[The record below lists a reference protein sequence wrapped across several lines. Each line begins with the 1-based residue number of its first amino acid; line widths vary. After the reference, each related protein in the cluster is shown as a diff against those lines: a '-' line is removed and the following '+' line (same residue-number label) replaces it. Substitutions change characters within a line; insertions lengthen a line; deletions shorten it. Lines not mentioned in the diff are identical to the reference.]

1 MRCHTWLKIMAC
13 SAALMCLGATD
24 PLTVELPELDEMKGM
39 ETSWAAQKMA
49 MNGVPMSIK
58 TFTSRRS
65 AEKVLAYYEREWRE
79 SGLTPRREGYGKYQ
93 TLGAGDDDVFFSVQV
108 RDHRGGSEGRITVSR
123 KVDDPSRETAFPL
136 PQRTQTVSKIDS
148 LDAGTRAESIV
159 AYAPGS
165 PLQNEE
171 WFRRE
176 LERQGWAFDHY
187 ANESDAAQKVL
198 AFARDAEL
206 CQLTLV
212 PDQPGY
218 RGKTMLLIHWVKGGS

>member
-1 MRCHTWLKIMAC
+1 MKRTGWRKAIAC
-13 SAALMCLGATD
+13 CAAMMCLGATD
-24 PLTVELPELDEMKGM
+24 PLLVDLPELDEMQGM
-39 ETSWAAQKMA
+39 KTSWAAQKMA

-58 TFTSRRS
+58 QFTSRRS
-65 AEKVLAYYEREWRE
+65 AEKVLEFYERQWRE
-79 SGLTPRREGYGKYQ
+79 SGLTPRREGYGEYQ
-93 TLGAGDDDVFFSVQV
+93 TLGAGDDGIYFSVQA

-123 KVDDPSRETAFPL
+123 EVAEPSRDTAFPL
-136 PQRTQTVSKIDS
+136 PRRTQTVSKIDS

-165 PLQNEE
+165 PLQNEQ

-187 ANESDAAQKVL
+187 ANESNAAQKVL
-198 AFARDAEL
+198 AFQRDAEL